1 MPRVSTK
8 KSEKSMAAVA
18 PTPERTNAR
27 AHQGKRK
34 SMRQHQQGETDEPA
48 ASVVGQRKRQKLNS
62 VEAEAATTLEAN
74 DEERPLTL
82 DDAVPE
88 LQEMF
93 NRWKQGK
100 RQLGKRKKWDPYKSG
115 LLQIKLLAA
124 RYRGARNDNRETGY
138 EAASNNINFAS
149 FKGRP
154 EELRAKEPEVIALLR
169 RALAEKRDPG
179 SAER

>member
-1 MPRVSTK
+1 MPRVSMK

-27 AHQGKRK
+27 AHQSKRK
-34 SMRQHQQGETDEPA
+34 SMRQRQQGETDEPA

-82 DDAVPE
+82 DEVDDAVPE

-93 NRWKQGK
+93 KRWKQGK

-115 LLQIKLLAA
+115 LSQIKLLAD
-124 RYRGARNDNRETGY
+124 RYCAARNDNRE
-138 EAASNNINFAS
+138 I
-149 FKGRP
+149 
-154 EELRAKEPEVIALLR
+154 
-169 RALAEKRDPG
+169 D
-179 SAER
+179 